1 MLRQCENAQNGDWA
15 AAQPFELLAAAPGSS
30 LRSRK
35 ERFPAAQETCAFLW
49 STASLARRA
58 SQAEHSRSC
67 ACPPPLCYTSI
78 PNNGTPVNV
87 RIRSKH
93 VKRIQAGRPCG
104 YHTSITVQS
113 ARCGHWGR
121 KCAVHPAPQPMPCC
135 PDRHVLQPE
144 SGEPQPPG
152 HSGPGGGLS
161 GQGPNWPAL
170 QRSSWPQAAL
180 PLGCP
185 AAIVPHL
192 PDAGIEQAKSLTHR
206 ELSTVLH
213 GNGGKAGEPPRS
225 QAFSKPAC
233 RTEMGSAQATHTVTF
248 TGDVPSTRRHSHTPS
263 PCKRPPQKGIKKKHT
278 PFLGKVFLVATSETA
293 APPAP

>member
-1 MLRQCENAQNGDWA
+1 MEWYLDVSRWRALDQSPAPTGWRLIPRAEFRCTPPAAFRQPPFCSIYGNSQQSSPA
-15 AAQPFELLAAAPGSS
+15 AFRSNRCSLIGCGRKTVAASNSS
-30 LRSRK
+30 L
-35 ERFPAAQETCAFLW
+35 
-49 STASLARRA
+49 
-58 SQAEHSRSC
+58 
-67 ACPPPLCYTSI
+67 
-78 PNNGTPVNV
+78 
-87 RIRSKH
+87 RSKH

-263 PCKRPPQKGIKKKHT
+263 PCKRSQKKGIK
-278 PFLGKVFLVATSETA
+278 
-293 APPAP
+293 